1 MTEPARSSISAFV
14 ICCNEEA
21 QIRRCLESI
30 TWCDEII
37 VIDSG
42 STDRTVEICKEY
54 TPHIR
59 HNDWPGYLKQKEFGL
74 SLCKNEWVLNVDADE
89 EVSPELAREIQ
100 EILAADHRGE
110 VSANGYNLNRLV
122 FFLNRWWNKGGWYP
136 EYRLRLL
143 RRSAASWG
151 GLCPHEKAIVSGKV
165 EKCRGDIYH
174 YSFTDLTDF
183 ARRSN
188 TLASNTAA
196 SLVAL
201 GRTTRLSDLIIRP
214 ITRFFKFYVIK
225 KGYREGFAGLIV
237 ALIEANSTML
247 KYAKVWEA
255 TVVSER
261 PIPPKPS
268 HKRLRTSS

>member
-1 MTEPARSSISAFV
+1 MTELPRSSISAFV
-14 ICCNEEA
+14 ICRDEEA
-21 QIRRCLESI
+21 QIRRCLASI

-54 TPHIR
+54 TPLVR

-74 SLCKNEWVLNVDADE
+74 SLCTSEWVLNIDADE
-89 EVSPELAREIQ
+89 EVSPELATEIQ
-100 EILAADHRGE
+100 AILVADRRGE
-110 VSANGYNLNRLV
+110 ISANGYNLNRLV
-122 FFLNRWWNKGGWYP
+122 FFLNRWWNKGGWHP

-151 GLCPHEKAIVSGKV
+151 GLCPHEKAIVSGHINR
-165 EKCRGDIYH
+165 CRGDIYH

-183 ARRSN
+183 VRRSN
-188 TLASNTAA
+188 TLASNAAA
-196 SLVAL
+196 SLATL
-201 GRTTRLSDLIIRP
+201 GRTARLSDLLIRP
-214 ITRFFKFYVIK
+214 IARFFKFYVIK

-255 TVVSER
+255 TVVNNR
-261 PIPPKPS
+261 PPPPKPS
-268 HKRLRTSS
+268 RG

>member
-54 TPHIR
+54 TPLVR

-74 SLCKNEWVLNVDADE
+74 SLCKNEWVLNLDADE
-89 EVSPELAREIQ
+89 EVSPELAEEIQ
-100 EILAADHRGE
+100 AILAADRRGE
-110 VSANGYNLNRLV
+110 VSANGFNLNRLV

-188 TLASNTAA
+188 TLASNTAT

-201 GRTTRLSDLIIRP
+201 GRTAKLSDLVIRP
-214 ITRFFKFYVIK
+214 ISRFFKFYILK
-225 KGYREGFAGLIV
+225 RGYREGFAGLIV

-255 TVVSER
+255 TVVNKR
-261 PIPPKPS
+261 AAPPKP
-268 HKRLRTSS
+268 TPTP

>member
-1 MTEPARSSISAFV
+1 
-14 ICCNEEA
+14 
-21 QIRRCLESI
+21 
-30 TWCDEII
+30 
-37 VIDSG
+37 
-42 STDRTVEICKEY
+42 
-54 TPHIR
+54 
-59 HNDWPGYLKQKEFGL
+59 
-74 SLCKNEWVLNVDADE
+74 
-89 EVSPELAREIQ
+89 
-100 EILAADHRGE
+100 
-110 VSANGYNLNRLV
+110 VSANGFNLNRLV

-188 TLASNTAA
+188 TLASNTAT

-201 GRTTRLSDLIIRP
+201 GRTAKLSDLVIRP
-214 ITRFFKFYVIK
+214 ISRFFKFYILK
-225 KGYREGFAGLIV
+225 RGYREGFAGLIV

-255 TVVSER
+255 TVVNKR
-261 PIPPKPS
+261 AAPPKP
-268 HKRLRTSS
+268 TPTP

>member
-1 MTEPARSSISAFV
+1 MTEHSRSSISAFV

-42 STDRTVEICKEY
+42 STDRTVEICNEY
-54 TPHIR
+54 TSNVR
-59 HNDWPGYLKQKEFGL
+59 HNEWPGYLKQKEFGL
-74 SLCKNEWVLNVDADE
+74 SLCKSEWVLNIDADE

-100 EILAADHRGE
+100 ALLAADRRGE
-110 VSANGYNLNRLV
+110 ISANGYNLNRLV

-151 GLCPHEKAIVSGKV
+151 GLCPHEKAIVSGEV
-165 EKCRGDIYH
+165 GRCRGDIYH

-201 GRTTRLSDLIIRP
+201 GRTTKLSDLIFRP
-214 ITRFFKFYVIK
+214 LSRFFKFYVIK
-225 KGYREGFAGLIV
+225 RGYREGLAGLIV

-255 TVVSER
+255 TVIKKQSAAG
-261 PIPPKPS
+261 KPQ
-268 HKRLRTSS
+268 RR